1 MPIDFVGTVDFLLGS
16 RPLSKINGDKSAVK
30 VLLVSFSLGD
40 TIPLDGDGNGT
51 VENNR
56 IGCGEKWRRENV
68 RVRQEDGG
76 GGTVVALEW
85 VGEEDAEGGDYGGWW
100 EFHARVEPQPPRP
113 HAEIVV
119 ISGVFSVVWVLRR
132 MDLRGGTVHR
142 VSATRVANAREKRV

>member
-68 RVRQEDGG
+68 RVRQEDEGG
-76 GGTVVALEW
+76 GAVVALEW
-85 VGEEDAEGGDYGGWW
+85 VGEEDAEGGDYGG
-100 EFHARVEPQPPRP
+100 
-113 HAEIVV
+113 
-119 ISGVFSVVWVLRR
+119 
-132 MDLRGGTVHR
+132 
-142 VSATRVANAREKRV
+142 